1 MRAAPIEFTTP
12 RLALV
17 AWQDRHRAPFA
28 EMNRDPQVM
37 RYFPALLTAEQT
49 HAGIDVWKAQFED
62 RVFKHP
68 FSLPSAPGKA
78 LDTH

>member
-1 MRAAPIEFTTP
+1 MRTALIEFKTR

-17 AWQDRHRAPFA
+17 AWQDGHRAPLA

-49 HAGIDVWKAQFED
+49 HAGIEVWTAQFD
-62 RVFKHP
+62 
-68 FSLPSAPGKA
+68 LAPEKRPPC
-78 LDTH
+78 